1 MLSKECD
8 LMKKKVLIVSIF
20 IVFALPIPIAMLGC
34 LMAAMW
40 FLSSLIKVTSFVE
53 IISALIGALIG
64 ATYII
69 SYIFALNKTW
79 NDKKFSIK
87 SFLPVAHCLL
97 ALIYLFSL
105 KPTSD
110 YIDKTT
116 ERFGFAKR
124 DFTVIEELDTHG
136 GFLGDGS
143 YYLILDCSN
152 NKEQAL
158 DKVKGWNKLPLS
170 ENLNLIMYGGEKDG
184 VTYGYELAKEAHM
197 PKISNGYYMF
207 EDRHSESK
215 DNKDDSDLLDRHSSN
230 FSVAI
235 YDCDTDRLY
244 YFEFDT

>member
-1 MLSKECD
+1 
-8 LMKKKVLIVSIF
+8 MKKKVLIVSIF

-34 LMAAMW
+34 LMAGMW

-87 SFLPVAHCLL
+87 SFLPIAHCLL

-116 ERFGFAKR
+116 EHFGFTKR
-124 DFTVIEELDTHG
+124 DFTVVEELDTHG

-158 DKVKGWNKLPLS
+158 DEVKCWKKLPLS

-215 DNKDDSDLLDRHSSN
+215 DSKNDSDLLDRHSSN